1 MQEKQSMIVDRLT
14 ASIEEL
20 HRTFGAW
27 NTAWA
32 LLRAIRKERRVEMAM
47 EHDRFFDLVRTG
59 RAGEVLRAHGK
70 NFVDGKNEVFPIPQ
84 KHIDLS
90 AGNLKQNSGY

>member
-1 MQEKQSMIVDRLT
+1 MQDRQSLVVDRLT

-32 LLRAIRKERRVEMAM
+32 LYRAIRKQRRATNRISHLSNRMLRDMGLPERKETPLQGTSFLWDIR
-47 EHDRFFDLVRTG
+47 H
-59 RAGEVLRAHGK
+59 
-70 NFVDGKNEVFPIPQ
+70 
-84 KHIDLS
+84 
-90 AGNLKQNSGY
+90 

>member
-1 MQEKQSMIVDRLT
+1 MQEKQSLVVDRLT

-32 LLRAIRKERRVEMAM
+32 LFRAIRKQRRATNSLSHLSNRQLRDMGLPERR
-47 EHDRFFDLVRTG
+47 
-59 RAGEVLRAHGK
+59 
-70 NFVDGKNEVFPIPQ
+70 DGPLDGVAFLWDIR
-84 KHIDLS
+84 H
-90 AGNLKQNSGY
+90 

>member
-1 MQEKQSMIVDRLT
+1 MQERQSLVVDRLT

-32 LLRAIRKERRVEMAM
+32 LLRAMRKQRQAKNRISHLSDRMLRDMGLPERKDTPLVGVAFLWDIRR
-47 EHDRFFDLVRTG
+47 
-59 RAGEVLRAHGK
+59 
-70 NFVDGKNEVFPIPQ
+70 
-84 KHIDLS
+84 
-90 AGNLKQNSGY
+90 

>member
-1 MQEKQSMIVDRLT
+1 MQEKQSMVVDRLT

-32 LLRAIRKERRVEMAM
+32 LLRAIRKQRRAANGISHLSNRMLRDMGLPERKE
-47 EHDRFFDLVRTG
+47 EPL
-59 RAGEVLRAHGK
+59 
-70 NFVDGKNEVFPIPQ
+70 DGTAFLWDIR
-84 KHIDLS
+84 H
-90 AGNLKQNSGY
+90 

>member
-32 LLRAIRKERRVEMAM
+32 LLRAIRKQRRATNRISHLSNRMLLDMGLPERK
-47 EHDRFFDLVRTG
+47 DGPLVG
-59 RAGEVLRAHGK
+59 LG
-70 NFVDGKNEVFPIPQ
+70 FPWDIR
-84 KHIDLS
+84 H
-90 AGNLKQNSGY
+90 

>member
-1 MQEKQSMIVDRLT
+1 MQNKQSLIVDRLT

-32 LLRAIRKERRVEMAM
+32 LYRSIRKQRRTANRISHLSNRMLRDMGLPERK
-47 EHDRFFDLVRTG
+47 DGPLVG
-59 RAGEVLRAHGK
+59 LS
-70 NFVDGKNEVFPIPQ
+70 FPWEIRR
-84 KHIDLS
+84 
-90 AGNLKQNSGY
+90 

>member
-32 LLRAIRKERRVEMAM
+32 LVRAIRKERRATNRIS
-47 EHDRFFDLVRTG
+47 HLSDRMLLDMGLPERKQPPFSIIMFHWNVR
-59 RAGEVLRAHGK
+59 H
-70 NFVDGKNEVFPIPQ
+70 
-84 KHIDLS
+84 
-90 AGNLKQNSGY
+90 

>member
-1 MQEKQSMIVDRLT
+1 MQERQSMIVDRLT

-32 LLRAIRKERRVEMAM
+32 LLRAIRKERRATNRISHLSNRMLRDMGLPERK
-47 EHDRFFDLVRTG
+47 DGPLVG
-59 RAGEVLRAHGK
+59 LG
-70 NFVDGKNEVFPIPQ
+70 FPWDIR
-84 KHIDLS
+84 H
-90 AGNLKQNSGY
+90 

>member
-1 MQEKQSMIVDRLT
+1 MQHRQSMVVDRLA

-32 LLRAIRKERRVEMAM
+32 LYRAIRKQRRATNNISHLSNRMLRDMGLPER
-47 EHDRFFDLVRTG
+47 
-59 RAGEVLRAHGK
+59 K
-70 NFVDGKNEVFPIPQ
+70 DGPFIGITFPWDIR
-84 KHIDLS
+84 D
-90 AGNLKQNSGY
+90 

>member
-32 LLRAIRKERRVEMAM
+32 LLRAIRRERRATNRISHLSNRMLLDMGLPERK
-47 EHDRFFDLVRTG
+47 DGPLVG
-59 RAGEVLRAHGK
+59 LG
-70 NFVDGKNEVFPIPQ
+70 FPWDIR
-84 KHIDLS
+84 H
-90 AGNLKQNSGY
+90 

>member
-32 LLRAIRKERRVEMAM
+32 LLRAIRKERRATNRISHLSNRMLLDMGLPE
-47 EHDRFFDLVRTG
+47 R
-59 RAGEVLRAHGK
+59 K
-70 NFVDGKNEVFPIPQ
+70 DGPVVGLGFPWDIR
-84 KHIDLS
+84 H
-90 AGNLKQNSGY
+90 

>member
-32 LLRAIRKERRVEMAM
+32 LLRAIRKERRATNRISHLSNRMLLDMGLPERK
-47 EHDRFFDLVRTG
+47 DGPLVG
-59 RAGEVLRAHGK
+59 LG
-70 NFVDGKNEVFPIPQ
+70 FPWDIR
-84 KHIDLS
+84 H
-90 AGNLKQNSGY
+90 